1 MFSLTAGL
9 TTCKRESDVL
19 LEIDA
24 KQAPRIFLPTIT
36 RDKNSF
42 AFQSREPALGPRE
55 KNSRI
60 REYSSL
66 PSNSIYTATLF
77 SLLLLFYDKFKLKKK
92 KKRKSNP
99 QNYLTKT
106 IFFSSKTFSPQ
117 RKKSYDSLNAWRDC
131 NNQINKFFLLA
142 FSSPITRQNLRSR

>member
-92 KKRKSNP
+92 KKK
-99 QNYLTKT
+99 K
-106 IFFSSKTFSPQ
+106 IESSKL
-117 RKKSYDSLNAWRDC
+117 SYKDN
-131 NNQINKFFLLA
+131 FFLVEN
-142 FSSPITRQNLRSR
+142 FFISTKKILRFIKCVARL